1 MPTSDYL
8 IHGTQPENLI
18 KILKDGYI
26 DNKPIKKDIIILK
39 DKPSN
44 QIFTQLIYRDI
55 PEQHDQRPHWWS
67 CAIVLDKKI
76 LKDYPFYAT
85 YLGLFKDNFD
95 NGKTNNNEETI
106 IYGEGNL
113 SRMPNLTKLKNII
126 NKKMEMESLMA
137 GLDFMHSHEILFNK
151 KIPLD
156 KYCIKIMML
165 VKKTHHYKDKNR
177 DNNNKA
183 IIDEI
188 IELAKKNNIPLKFR
202 DYKLRGKNE
211 KPINNLI
218 DSIETD

>member
-26 DNKPIKKDIIILK
+26 DNKPDKKYIGMLQNS
-39 DKPSN
+39 PSN

-55 PEQHDQRPHWWS
+55 PNEKEQKPHWGM

-85 YLGLFKDNFD
+85 YVGGFTDKFE
-95 NGKTNNNEETI
+95 NGKTINNEETI

-126 NKKMEMESLMA
+126 NKRVKTNA
-137 GLDFMHSHEILFNK
+137 LDSVGFMHSNEILFNK
-151 KIPLD
+151 KILLD
-156 KYCIKIMML
+156 KYCKC
-165 VKKTHHYKDKNR
+165 
-177 DNNNKA
+177 
-183 IIDEI
+183 IIIYGTYLKEKEKQNI
-188 IELAKKNNIPLKFR
+188 IELANNANIPIKFYDIKR
-202 DYKLRGKNE
+202 ENKFKGFGL
-211 KPINNLI
+211 NNFI
-218 DSIETD
+218 DIVENK

>member
-55 PEQHDQRPHWWS
+55 PEQHDQRPHWWN

-85 YLGLFKDNFD
+85 YVGGFKDNFD
-95 NGKTNNNEETI
+95 NGKTNNEETI

-126 NKKMEMESLMA
+126 NKRVKNNA
-137 GLDFMHSHEILFNK
+137 LDSVGFMHSNEILFNK
-151 KIPLD
+151 KILLD
-156 KYCIKIMML
+156 KYCKC
-165 VKKTHHYKDKNR
+165 
-177 DNNNKA
+177 
-183 IIDEI
+183 IIIYGTYLKEKEKQNI
-188 IELAKKNNIPLKFR
+188 IELANNTNIPIKFYDIKR
-202 DYKLRGKNE
+202 ENKFKGFGL
-211 KPINNLI
+211 NNFI
-218 DSIETD
+218 DIVESK

>member
-8 IHGTQPENLI
+8 IHGTQPDNLI

-85 YLGLFKDNFD
+85 YVGLFKDNFD
-95 NGKTNNNEETI
+95 NGKTNNEETI

-156 KYCIKIMML
+156 KY
-165 VKKTHHYKDKNR
+165 
-177 DNNNKA
+177 
-183 IIDEI
+183 
-188 IELAKKNNIPLKFR
+188 
-202 DYKLRGKNE
+202 
-211 KPINNLI
+211 
-218 DSIETD
+218 